1 MLSTIVYPFVI
12 YFIWG
17 FMNVQCLGSWHLGY
31 SYWCRF
37 ELLMLEFLVLCTVL
51 FLVFYHFQ
59 TELAVSIW
67 MDIVNKSS
75 LIYVMEQPRLFVSE
89 LHDET
94 IYFMRYVEI
103 IYWDFYIIKM
113 YWNLSDSKSVT
124 SIDKKFPEIDRKL
137 FVSKNIDKN
146 CFEIF
151 NKIFGNFYHNIL

>member
-1 MLSTIVYPFVI
+1 
-12 YFIWG
+12 
-17 FMNVQCLGSWHLGY
+17 
-31 SYWCRF
+31 
-37 ELLMLEFLVLCTVL
+37 
-51 FLVFYHFQ
+51 
-59 TELAVSIW
+59 
-67 MDIVNKSS
+67 
-75 LIYVMEQPRLFVSE
+75 MEQPRLFVSE

-124 SIDKKFPEIDRKL
+124 SIDKFPEIDRKL